1 MTTPKTEIYFAT
13 RKTASAHV
21 YITKGNGKVRIN
33 NVPVEMIPQETA
45 REVILAPLEITGDLR
60 DKIDISVRVRGGGFM
75 GQASAIATGISRAL
89 TGWTKSKKEPKDH
102 PFPKST
108 REDLRKRIT
117 DFDKYLVSGD
127 ARRKEPKK
135 FGGPGARRRKQKSYR
150 QTVKA
155 VILAG
160 GKGTRG
166 KPYTEYFPKAMTP
179 IYGKPMIDYIV
190 KYLKSFSFVD
200 EVIIISDFNGLGGQ
214 IKNYYGNQKN
224 ITFVQDSQSGTGG
237 DLLHIANKLKD
248 ESEFVLWFV
257 DNLCA
262 IDLKK
267 MKEVFK
273 EKKSSACIATRTK
286 RKEETG
292 FATVENGI
300 IKEFK
305 EKPVMK
311 LQLSECLGVYILGKD
326 IIKKIKAKQKQKKI
340 NLSFDILQ
348 GLSKEGKISAFDI
361 GEKEWLDAESPMV
374 LERNEK
380 TVMKIIKQM
389 GFQIVFQNLK
399 FYLHIEK

>member
-1 MTTPKTEIYFAT
+1 M
-13 RKTASAHV
+13 
-21 YITKGNGKVRIN
+21 
-33 NVPVEMIPQETA
+33 
-45 REVILAPLEITGDLR
+45 
-60 DKIDISVRVRGGGFM
+60 
-75 GQASAIATGISRAL
+75 
-89 TGWTKSKKEPKDH
+89 
-102 PFPKST
+102 
-108 REDLRKRIT
+108 
-117 DFDKYLVSGD
+117 
-127 ARRKEPKK
+127 
-135 FGGPGARRRKQKSYR
+135 
-150 QTVKA
+150 KA

-179 IYGKPMIDYIV
+179 INGKPLIDYVI
-190 KYLKSFSFVD
+190 KYLKSFNFVN
-200 EVIIISDFNGLGGQ
+200 EIIIVSDFNGLGGQ

-237 DLLHIANKLKD
+237 DLLHIEKKLKG

-267 MKEVFK
+267 MREVFR

-311 LQLSECLGVYILGKD
+311 LQLSECLGIYMLGND
-326 IIKKIKAKQKQKKI
+326 VIKRIKAKQKQKEI
-340 NLSFDILQ
+340 NLSYDILQ
-348 GLSKEGKISAFDI
+348 QLSKEGKISVFDI
-361 GEKEWLDAESPMV
+361 GDKEWTDAESPMV
-374 LERNEK
+374 LERNKK
-380 TVMKIIKQM
+380 TVKKIIKQM
-389 GFQIVFQNLK
+389 GL
-399 FYLHIEK
+399 